1 MWLIIS
7 GHKCGGS
14 TGQQVFATYKIA
26 VTREED
32 PKKTVR
38 ICLASSKLFLHLY
51 STAQEL

>member
-7 GHKCGGS
+7 GHECGAS
-14 TGQQVFATYKIA
+14 TGQQVFATFKIA

-38 ICLASSKLFLHLY
+38 HCLASSKLFIHLY
-51 STAQEL
+51 SAAHEL